1 MSTHVPTRR
10 SSPVAAS
17 VSLVDESRV
26 AVAHEGSIALTPQ
39 GRASLDERLREIRD
53 VHLRHLRPLLSLRE
67 RDERDV
73 AEFERLSA
81 EALSLEHVLGT
92 SVTLAPT
99 DCEQVELGSRVQIL
113 MPDGEHIW
121 VRPVHPVEAFLD
133 EERISVDSP
142 VSQALLGTKVGDRVT
157 VAGPKATWTC
167 VVLDVRSV
175 EEGLVDARP

>member
-1 MSTHVPTRR
+1 M
-10 SSPVAAS
+10 
-17 VSLVDESRV
+17 
-26 AVAHEGSIALTPQ
+26 
-39 GRASLDERLREIRD
+39 
-53 VHLRHLRPLLSLRE
+53 RPLLSLRE

-73 AEFERLSA
+73 ADFERLCA
-81 EALSLEHVLGT
+81 EALSLEHLLGT

-99 DCEQVELGSRVQIL
+99 DCEQVEPGNRVQIQ

-142 VSQALLGTKVGDRVT
+142 LSHALLGKKVGDRVA
-157 VAGPKATWTC
+157 VVGPKVTWTC

-175 EEGLVDARP
+175 EEGLGDARP